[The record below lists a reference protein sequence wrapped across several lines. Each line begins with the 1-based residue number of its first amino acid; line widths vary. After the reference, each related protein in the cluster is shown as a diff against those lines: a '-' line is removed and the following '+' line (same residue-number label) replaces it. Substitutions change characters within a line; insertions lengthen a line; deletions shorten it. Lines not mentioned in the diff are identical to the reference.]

1 MARDPHTPDLF
12 EVPHPVPTLPASMDY
27 RREMAALVAHVLK
40 QADGDRHEIA
50 SRMTRLAGV
59 EVTKYMLD
67 AWSSEARE
75 AYNMPTWAAPV
86 LEAACESYLITQ
98 WLAQKRGAQMLIGRE
113 ALTAELG
120 RLERSREEANQ
131 RIRALKKQMGQEGA

>member
-1 MARDPHTPDLF
+1 MGRDPHTPDLF

-27 RREMAALVAHVLK
+27 RREMAALVVHVLK
-40 QADGDRHEIA
+40 VADGDRHEIA
-50 SRMTRLAGV
+50 ARMTRLAGV
-59 EVTKYMLD
+59 EVSKYMLD

-98 WLAQKRGAQMLIGRE
+98 WLADKRGAQVLIGRE

-120 RLERSREEANQ
+120 RLERAREDAA
-131 RIRALKKQMGQEGA
+131 RHIRALKKQMGEME